1 VPLRAH
7 AAPGPWNITKRLE
20 QKLGA
25 RLTVPGI
32 IEVSPPRAEAALA
45 RKRESAEARA
55 YEGTVILPDVG
66 EYKGRVERGVAPE
79 PR

>member
-1 VPLRAH
+1 VLRTH
-7 AAPGPWNITKRLE
+7 AEPGPWNITKRLE

-45 RKRESAEARA
+45 GKKASAEARA

-66 EYKGRVERGVAPE
+66 EYKGRVERGEAPE